1 MPSEVEA
8 KLIAPGELRLPDLSG
23 LVEAATT
30 VRLPD
35 RHLDA
40 IYYDTADFGL
50 VRNGITLRYRSGEDG
65 PPWTVKLPEAS
76 SGAVLRRREVSFDGA
91 PRLVP
96 SQAADLVRAYTRS
109 RPLVRVVRLRTD
121 RTPVE
126 IRGSDG
132 GRLAEI
138 TDDRVAVYGERG
150 RQTGGFREIEV
161 EVRAE
166 GRVGRRLMRAA
177 VSRLVAAGCRAEP
190 PIPKV
195 IRALGQPASGPPD
208 VVVPP
213 IGADAT
219 VSTLIRYA
227 TSRSV
232 TQILRHDPGV
242 RLGEDPEDVHQF
254 RVATRRLRS
263 DLRTFAPFLDPEP
276 VSEVR
281 GRLRLLGAKAGAAR
295 DTDVLADRLK
305 AKADMLPEQDAAGV
319 GQLLHRLD
327 DQAREARSALLQE
340 LRSSSYDQLLD
351 TLVDIAARP
360 PIATEPPGLA
370 GQRAADL
377 AAGLIRRPWRRLK
390 RAAKALE
397 RHSPDTQWHAIRIRA
412 KQCRYAAEAVAP
424 VYGPQARRFAASV
437 AAVQD
442 ILGDHQDTV
451 VAEAWLRNTGAALT
465 PACVAAGELIT
476 SMRLERARLR
486 SKWPKAWKRASAR
499 KLHRWLGKG
508 RSHSE
513 PRQSIPAA
521 PPAGQ
526 PLARTG
532 EAGPVPSHR

>member
-1 MPSEVEA
+1 MPTELEA
-8 KLIAPGELRLPDLSG
+8 KLIAPGELQLPDLSG
-23 LVEAATT
+23 LAEAATA

-35 RHLDA
+35 RHLEA

-50 VRNGITLRYRSGEDG
+50 VRNGITLRYRSGEDA

-76 SGAVLRRREVSFDGA
+76 SGAALRRREISFDGA
-91 PRLVP
+91 PGRVP
-96 SQAADLVRAYTRS
+96 PQAADLVRAYTRS
-109 RPLVRVVRLRTD
+109 RPLVRVARLKTD

-126 IRGSDG
+126 IRGHDG
-132 GRLAEI
+132 GSLAEI
-138 TDDRVAVYGERG
+138 TDDRVSVYSERG
-150 RQTGGFREIEV
+150 RQPGGFREIEV
-161 EVRAE
+161 EVRAQ
-166 GRVGRRLMRAA
+166 GRGGRRLMRAA

-195 IRALGQPASGPPD
+195 IRALGQSASGPPD

-219 VSTLIRYA
+219 VSTLLRYA

-263 DLRTFAPFLDPEP
+263 DLRTFAPLLNPEP
-276 VSEVR
+276 VSEMR
-281 GRLRLLGAKAGAAR
+281 GRLRQLGAKAGAAR

-305 AKADMLPEQDAAGV
+305 ATADMLPEQDAAGV

-327 DQAREARSALLQE
+327 DQARQARSALLQE
-340 LRSSSYDQLLD
+340 LRSPGYDQLLD
-351 TLVDIAARP
+351 TLVGMAARP
-360 PIATEPPGLA
+360 PVAAEPPGLA

-390 RAAKALE
+390 RAAKALAK
-397 RHSPDTQWHAIRIRA
+397 HSPDTQWHAVRIRA

-424 VYGPQARRFAASV
+424 VCGPQARRFAAAV
-437 AAVQD
+437 ATVQD

-465 PACVAAGELIT
+465 PACVTAGELIT
-476 SMRLERARLR
+476 SVRLDRARLR

-499 KLHRWLGKG
+499 KLRRWLRKG
-508 RSHSE
+508 RHHTK

-532 EAGPVPSHR
+532 GAGPVPSHR

>member
-1 MPSEVEA
+1 MPTELEA
-8 KLIAPGELRLPDLSG
+8 KLIAPGELQLPDLSG
-23 LVEAATT
+23 LVEAATA

-35 RHLDA
+35 RHLEA

-76 SGAVLRRREVSFDGA
+76 SGAALRRREISFDGT
-91 PRLVP
+91 PGRVP
-96 SQAADLVRAYTRS
+96 PQAADLVRAYTRS
-109 RPLVRVVRLRTD
+109 RPLVRVARLKTD

-126 IRGSDG
+126 IRGPDG
-132 GRLAEI
+132 GSLAEI
-138 TDDRVAVYGERG
+138 TDDRVSVYGERG

-161 EVRAE
+161 EVRAQAR
-166 GRVGRRLMRAA
+166 GGRRLMRAA

-195 IRALGQPASGPPD
+195 VRALGQSASGPPD

-213 IGADAT
+213 VGADAT
-219 VSTLIRYA
+219 VSTLLRYA

-263 DLRTFAPFLDPEP
+263 DLRTFAPLLDLEP
-276 VSEVR
+276 VSEMR
-281 GRLRLLGAKAGAAR
+281 GRLRQLGVKAGAAR

-305 AKADMLPEQDAAGV
+305 ATADMLPDQDAAGV
-319 GQLLHRLD
+319 GQLLHHLD
-327 DQAREARSALLQE
+327 DQARDARSALLQE
-340 LRSSSYDQLLD
+340 LRSPSYDQLLD
-351 TLVDIAARP
+351 TLVGMAARP
-360 PIATEPPGLA
+360 PVAAEPPGLA

-390 RAAKALE
+390 RAAKTLAK
-397 RHSPDTQWHAIRIRA
+397 HSPDTQWHAVRIRA

-424 VYGPQARRFAASV
+424 VCGRQARRFAAAV
-437 AAVQD
+437 AKVQD

-451 VAEAWLRNTGAALT
+451 VAEAWLRDTGAALT
-465 PACVAAGELIT
+465 PACVTAGELIT
-476 SMRLERARLR
+476 SVRLERARLR
-486 SKWPKAWKRASAR
+486 SKWPEAWKRASAR
-499 KLHRWLGKG
+499 KLRRWLRKG
-508 RSHSE
+508 RHNTK

-526 PLARTG
+526 PLART
-532 EAGPVPSHR
+532 